1 MNPEWLAELDRL
13 ADEVRSA
20 VEALLAHS
28 GADGTRLELLRDGT
42 DVPTLIVIGQEDSIA
57 GLAAQSNGAAWD
69 GGDVSDE
76 LLERLPD
83 PVREDVEMLRAEHA
97 ISRKVKH

>member
-13 ADEVRSA
+13 ADEVRLA
-20 VEALLAHS
+20 VEALLTHT
-28 GADGTRLELLRDGT
+28 GADGTRLELVRAGS

-57 GLAAQSNGAAWD
+57 GLAAQGNGADWD
-69 GGDVSDE
+69 GGDVPDE

-97 ISRKVKH
+97 ISRNVKH